1 MSCLKRVV
9 AAVTVS
15 VALAVAPAESEAQRP
30 DSVAADSGQI
40 VPYRLEGITVTVT
53 RTRAELNRLPYA
65 AAVLGQGLIQGFERT
80 VTLDESLLMVPGVII
95 DNRYNFALGSRISIR
110 GYGSRSQFGVRG
122 IRIIQDGI
130 PLTMADGQ
138 AQLTNLDL
146 AAAGRIEVIRG
157 PASSLYG
164 NAAGGV
170 IAIETEEPPPKPLQT
185 ELRATGGGFG
195 DGRYYG
201 KADLKA
207 SGRFGRFDY
216 LGHVG
221 HFNSEGFRLHSEAE
235 NTLFNSRVR
244 YRPDNRS
251 SLALVLNFVN
261 TPKAQNPSSLTDSVA
276 QANPDTVRDLVL
288 SPDECPPNPAFG
300 GCQDLGESSKQ
311 GQVGLS
317 YRRLLG
323 VGHELLVAGY
333 GLRRDLDNPI
343 PFTLIQLKR
352 DAAGARVEY
361 RYARESGLLEGVTTG
376 FDLDHM
382 KDDREEFSRDQDGVG
397 PVQIDQEER
406 VTSIGLFANASL
418 TPADKLRLMVSGR
431 YDRVRF
437 AVDDKLITS
446 EDPDDT
452 GSRVL
457 DQLSPMVGFT
467 YSHAPWL
474 NGYVNVGRGFQTP
487 TTTEF
492 TDSLGGFNQDL
503 KPERSIQ
510 YEVGAKGSAKGRV
523 SYGVALFLAD
533 VEDQLI
539 AFEPEGIDRT
549 FFTNAG
555 SSIHKGIE
563 VELAALLARGLT
575 LLAAYTY
582 SDFRFDD
589 FNTDDGDFGGNRVP
603 GISPHRFHGELRYE
617 HATGL
622 SGILKLTAVDGFFVD
637 NENENRNAG
646 YTTVDFRAAYSGG
659 TRLGFTPFFGI
670 DNIFDV
676 RYNSSVTINA
686 LGGRFYEPAPGR
698 NVYLGLRV
706 RLR

>member
-9 AAVTVS
+9 AAVAAS
-15 VALAVAPAESEAQRP
+15 FALAAPAESRAQSP
-30 DSVAADSGQI
+30 DSVAADSGRV
-40 VPYRLEGITVTVT
+40 VPYRLEGITVTVS
-53 RTRAELNRLPYA
+53 RSRAELSRLPYA
-65 AAVLGQGLIQGFERT
+65 VAVLGKDQIQGLERT

-95 DNRYNFALGSRISIR
+95 DNRHNFALGSRISIR

-164 NAAGGV
+164 NASGGV
-170 IAIETEEPPPKPLQT
+170 ITIATEEPPLTPLQA

-195 DGRYYG
+195 DDRYYG

-207 SGRFGRFDY
+207 SGRSGRFDY
-216 LGHVG
+216 LGHIG
-221 HFNSEGFRLHSEAE
+221 HFGSDGFRLHSEAE
-235 NTLFNSRVR
+235 YTLFNGRIR
-244 YRPDNRS
+244 YRPDARS
-251 SLALVLNFVN
+251 SLALVLNHVN
-261 TPKAQNPSSLTDSVA
+261 TPKAQNPSSLTDSLA
-276 QANPDTVRDLVL
+276 RAKPDTVRDLVL
-288 SPDECPPNPAFG
+288 SPVECPPNPAFG
-300 GCQDLGESSKQ
+300 GCQDLGESSTQ
-311 GQVGLS
+311 SQVGLS

-323 VGHELLVAGY
+323 VGHDLEIAGY
-333 GLRRDLDNPI
+333 GLMRELDNPI
-343 PFTLIQLKR
+343 PFTLIRLNR
-352 DAAGARVEY
+352 DAGGARVQY
-361 RYARESGLLEGVTTG
+361 RHAPVRGALESFTTG

-382 KDDREEFSRDQDGVG
+382 VDDREEFARDQDGVG
-397 PVQIDQEER
+397 PIQIDQEER

-418 TPADKLRLMVSGR
+418 RPVEKLGLMVSGR

-437 AVDDKLITS
+437 AVDDRLVTA

-457 DQLSPMVGFT
+457 DQVSPMVGLT
-467 YSHAPWL
+467 YHHAPWL
-474 NGYVNVGRGFQTP
+474 NGYINVGRGFQTP

-492 TDSLGGFNQDL
+492 TDSLGGFSEDL
-503 KPERSIQ
+503 KPERSLQ
-510 YEVGAKGSAKGRV
+510 YEVGAKGSAAGRI
-523 SYGVALFLAD
+523 SYSLALFLAD

-555 SSIHKGIE
+555 SSTHKGIE
-563 VELAALLARGLT
+563 VELSALIARGLT
-575 LLAAYTY
+575 LLTAYTY
-582 SDFRFDD
+582 SDFRFDI
-589 FNTDDGDFGGNRVP
+589 FITDDGDFSDKRVP
-603 GISPHRFHGELRYE
+603 GIAPHRFHGELRYE

-622 SGILKLTAVDGFFVD
+622 AGILKLTAVDGFYVD
-637 NENENRNAG
+637 NANENRNDG
-646 YTTVDFRAAYSGG
+646 YTTVDLRVAYSGG
-659 TRLGFTPFFGI
+659 SRLGFTPFIGI

-686 LGGRFYEPAPGR
+686 FGSRFFEPAPGR
-698 NVYLGLRV
+698 NVYVGLRV
-706 RLR
+706 RVR